1 MISIRSSELNRPI
14 TWRDLLEKLPAD
26 MLDKPLC
33 MHSAGRDRESPTIDT
48 NFCINHLRIDTPM
61 FAGNDPTIIEFGSRD
76 ETVWII
82 AGASEHIIAK
92 G

>member
-26 MLDKPLC
+26 MLDQPLC
-33 MHSAGRDRESPTIDT
+33 MHSGARDRESPTIDT

-61 FAGNDPTIIEFGSRD
+61 FDGGPTIIEFGSRD

-82 AGASEHIIAK
+82 AGASEHVIGK

>member
-14 TWRDLLEKLPAD
+14 TWRDLLENIPAE
-26 MLDKPLC
+26 MLDQPLC

-48 NFCINHLRIDTPM
+48 NFCINHVRIDTPSS
-61 FAGNDPTIIEFGSRD
+61 GSTTIEIGSRD
-76 ETVWII
+76 ETVWIT
-82 AGASEHIIAK
+82 AGASEYIVGK